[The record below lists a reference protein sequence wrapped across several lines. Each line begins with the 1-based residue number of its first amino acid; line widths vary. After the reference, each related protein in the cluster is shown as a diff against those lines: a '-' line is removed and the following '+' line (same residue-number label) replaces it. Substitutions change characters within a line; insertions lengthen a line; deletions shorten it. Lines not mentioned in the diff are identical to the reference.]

1 MMLCVHGFLKSIMLL
16 LIEFCSP
23 SCGLPLTQKIKSGVK
38 PFHLMDGTQ
47 GNTSIF
53 HESILFFQKSP
64 SGHYISLRDPG
75 SASIYVTDSSCLFIS
90 PENLTLWKC
99 FRMLTFKHYE

>member
-64 SGHYISLRDPG
+64 SGHYISLRDHKLRV
-75 SASIYVTDSSCLFIS
+75 SFYLCDRFLMFVYFT
-90 PENLTLWKC
+90 
-99 FRMLTFKHYE
+99 